1 MRPKNGGMKPGPR
14 PKRREDL
21 AARGTFRK
29 HPERDPE
36 RGKGGDSGAGEAGK
50 TGGRDWAAEGLAYAR
65 AVVAGEVV
73 AGRFTRLACERHLRD
88 LSHEAEPDFA
98 YRFDAAVAND
108 FCRRMER
115 YPHIK
120 GRWAAKGQY
129 LRLEAWQCFVV
140 CSAFGWLRKSD
151 GLRRFRELY
160 LCVARKNAKSTL
172 AAAIGINMLTE
183 PNEHG
188 GEVYS
193 GATSEKQAWEVFGP
207 ARMMLLR
214 APELA
219 AAEGVEVWAKA
230 IVRTADNAK
239 FWPVIGKPGDGMSP
253 HCAIVDEFHE
263 HETPDQVDTMVTG
276 MGAREQPMLV
286 IITTAGTNLASP
298 CYDKHKEVEKL
309 LEGTFE
315 DERLFGVIYSA
326 DAEDDWA
333 DPKVLRKA
341 NPNMGV
347 SVDEEY
353 LISQQRQAVLNPAY
367 QNRFK
372 TKHLD
377 IWCGASVAGINMHLW
392 QLAGDAK
399 LSLAQFE
406 GAEAIFS
413 LDLASKIDICSYVKL
428 FAKKIDDAT
437 HYYAFCRHYLPEDTV
452 AEAMA
457 NGQAYRKWVA
467 MGRLLETPG
476 AEIDFDLIRE
486 DVKADAKRYQCR
498 EVVYDPWRATQLAH
512 QLAKDGATVVEIGQT
527 AKNMGNAFDEL
538 LAALKA
544 GRFHH
549 DGDPVLEWMASNVIA
564 RQAIKGVVVPG
575 KDKPEQKIDGIV
587 ALVMAIG
594 RSLAEQPAEY
604 RVMVL

>member
-1 MRPKNGGMKPGPR
+1 MRPINGGRKPGPR
-14 PKRREDL
+14 PKKREDL
-21 AARGTFRK
+21 AARGTYRK
-29 HPERDPE
+29 HPERDPK
-36 RGKGGDSGAGEAGK
+36 RGDAVGSAGGGGRVEPKRDYAGEA
-50 TGGRDWAAEGLAYAR
+50 EAYCR
-65 AVVAGEVV
+65 KVVAGEVV
-73 AGRFTRLACERHLRD
+73 AGKFTRLACERQLRD
-88 LSHEAEPDFA
+88 LEHQAEPDFP
-98 YRFDAAVAND
+98 YEFKVEVANA
-108 FCRRMER
+108 FCARLEE

-120 GRWAAKGQY
+120 GRWAAKGQT
-129 LRLEAWQCFVV
+129 LKLEPWQCFVV
-140 CSAFGWLRKSD
+140 CAAVGWLRKSD
-151 GLRRFRELY
+151 GLRRFREVY

-172 AAAIGINMLTE
+172 AAAFGLNMLTDQG
-183 PNEHG
+183 EHG

-207 ARMMLLR
+207 ARLMLMK
-214 APELA
+214 APEIA
-219 AAEGVEVWAKA
+219 RREGVEVWAKA
-230 IVRTADNAK
+230 IVRIGDNAK
-239 FWPVIGKPGDGMSP
+239 FWPIIGKPGDGMSP
-253 HCAIVDEFHE
+253 HCAIIDEFHE
-263 HETPDQVDTMVTG
+263 HETSDQIDTMVTG

-286 IITTAGTNLASP
+286 VITTAGTNLASP
-298 CYDKHKEVEKL
+298 CYDKHKEIEKI
-309 LEGTFE
+309 LEGSLE
-315 DERLFGVIYSA
+315 NEQAFGVIYAA
-326 DAEDDWA
+326 DPEDDWA
-333 DPKVLRKA
+333 DPKVLAKA

-347 SVDEEY
+347 SVDAEY
-353 LISQQRQAVLNPAY
+353 LVAQQRQAVLNPAY
-367 QNRFK
+367 QNRFR

-392 QLAGDAK
+392 QMAGDAS
-399 LSLAQFE
+399 LSLAKFQ

-428 FAKKIDDAT
+428 FWKKIDDVT
-437 HYYAFCRHYLPEDTV
+437 HYYCFARHYLPEDTI
-452 AEAMA
+452 AEATT
-457 NGQAYRKWVA
+457 NGQAYRKWLA
-467 MGRLLETPG
+467 MGRLLETEG
-476 AEIDFDLIRE
+476 AEIDFDRLRE
-486 DVKADAKRYQCR
+486 DVKADAKMFQCR

-594 RSLAEQPAEY
+594 R
-604 RVMVL
+604 VMLEEPQDYKVLVL